1 MHPLVAA
8 VWLTVSVAA
17 LVSLARGGYAIGLD
31 FEGGATLSFAPLAG
45 DGRCDPQAVDAWMRA
60 RHGALAYKLDP
71 VGDRCRLSV
80 TGLTDEATVDALA
93 HTLLAE
99 HATPLT
105 VEYRDVIAPSI
116 APVLGRPLALALAAT
131 ATLSWCVTLV
141 RPVRAI
147 AAGGAALTT
156 LAFGLAWVLG
166 LGSTLSRASYL
177 AALWFVPAI
186 ATLTATSGRP
196 RFRRGLVGLLLLAV
210 LVAAAMAVQALDVR
224 GVGEFVWVRAAARL
238 ALTFVVPAVALALL
252 AIWSAREE

>member
-8 VWLTVSVAA
+8 IWLTVSVAA

-31 FEGGATLSFAPLAG
+31 FEGGATLSFAPVAD
-45 DGRCDPQAVDAWMRA
+45 DGRCDPQLVDAWMRA
-60 RHGALAYKLDP
+60 RHGGLAYELGT
-71 VGDRCRLSV
+71 VGERCRLSV

-99 HATPLT
+99 HPTPLT
-105 VEYRDVIAPSI
+105 VEHRHVIAPI
-116 APVLGRPLALALAAT
+116 FAPVLGRPTALALGAT
-131 ATLSWCVTLV
+131 ATLSWCATLV

-156 LAFGLAWVLG
+156 LVVGLAWVLG

-196 RFRRGLVGLLLLAV
+196 RFRCGLVGLLLLAV
-210 LVAAAMAVQALDVR
+210 LVAAAMAVQALDIR
-224 GVGEFVWVRAAARL
+224 AVGEFVWVRAAARL
-238 ALTFVVPAVALALL
+238 ALTFVVPALALALL